1 MQTEVKGNTSFSQVR
16 FIGAKW
22 RSDLLAVF
30 PHTLNK
36 SVLIL
41 SCEYQ
46 KVCAFHHLHWRTS
59 GTEGVKK
66 KKKKKS
72 VRLHTVLY
80 LL

>member
-46 KVCAFHHLHWRTS
+46 KVCAFHHKWH
-59 GTEGVKK
+59 GGCKK